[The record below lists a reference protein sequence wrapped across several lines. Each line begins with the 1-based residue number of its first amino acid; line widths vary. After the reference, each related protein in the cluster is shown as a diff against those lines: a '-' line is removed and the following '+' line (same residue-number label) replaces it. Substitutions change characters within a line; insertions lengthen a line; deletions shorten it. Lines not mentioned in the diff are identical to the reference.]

1 MRILSWNINGL
12 RAIIKN
18 RGFGTL
24 TRLLKFLQAGATH
37 SPPHYSAWHRNY
49 KTYICI
55 CLLCPMLWLESKA
68 H

>member
-24 TRLLKFLQAGATH
+24 TRLLKFLQAGAPH
-37 SPPHYSAWHRNY
+37 SPRTTLPGTVIVS
-49 KTYICI
+49 
-55 CLLCPMLWLESKA
+55 LSL
-68 H
+68 